1 MHGDKVFSLILA
13 RLGDFAFGKLRGSFR
28 SIFRLHY
35 DYPQKNPLKY
45 PISSWHH
52 PVRRKVA
59 YGEACRSCPAAG
71 SRHVKVLTHISNC
84 SIVFLMYH
92 VLIIDD
98 DESVRDALKDFLEE
112 NGFKVTTAP
121 NGRIG
126 LELLKEDIFDILL
139 VDLMMPGMGGLD
151 VIKETSAL
159 HLTTPVIMVTAYAS
173 VQTAVDAMKL
183 GAFDYVTKP
192 FIPDELLIVI
202 NRTIELSRVQRENVL
217 LKKQLKRKYD
227 FEGLIGDSIQMQK
240 VYEIIEKVA
249 DTDSTI
255 LVTGRSG
262 TGKELVAKTIHFNS
276 SRSEK
281 PFVPLNCA
289 AIPRDLLESELFGHE
304 KGAFTGALVTRIGRF
319 ELAHGGTL
327 FLDEIG
333 ELDPSLQVKL
343 LRVLQEREFERVG
356 GTKTIKVDVRIIA
369 ASNRDLEKAT
379 REGKFREDLFYRLNV
394 IPVHIP
400 SLIERTEDIPL
411 LIDHFM
417 HKFSR
422 KRKREPLRF
431 SPEAMECLLSYRWPG
446 NVRELENLIERLTI
460 LVSEN
465 TINVS
470 DLPEKF
476 RQTAGTEAGKDAHMV
491 KTSGPLP
498 NDDDIPDSGI
508 NLNAVIDNMERKLI
522 LRALEKTGG
531 VKNKAAE
538 LLGLNRTTLIE
549 KLKKKNIDFKK
560 GF

>member
-1 MHGDKVFSLILA
+1 M
-13 RLGDFAFGKLRGSFR
+13 
-28 SIFRLHY
+28 
-35 DYPQKNPLKY
+35 N
-45 PISSWHH
+45 
-52 PVRRKVA
+52 
-59 YGEACRSCPAAG
+59 
-71 SRHVKVLTHISNC
+71 HI
-84 SIVFLMYH
+84 
-92 VLIIDD
+92 LIIDD

-112 NGFKVTTAP
+112 KGFKVTTAT
-121 NGRIG
+121 NGRLG
-126 LELLKEDIFDILL
+126 LELLKEDRFDILL

-159 HLTTPVIMVTAYAS
+159 HITTPVILVTAYAS

-192 FIPDELLIVI
+192 FIPDELLLVI
-202 NRTIELSRVQRENVL
+202 NRTIDLSRMQRENVL

-227 FEGLIGDSIQMQK
+227 FEGLTGDSMEMQK

-255 LVTGRSG
+255 LITGKSG

-319 ELAHGGTL
+319 ELAHEGTL

-356 GTKTIKVDVRIIA
+356 GTKTIKVNVRIIA

-379 REGKFREDLFYRLNV
+379 RDGKFREALFYRLNV

-400 SLIERTEDIPL
+400 SLRERTEDIPL
-411 LIDHFM
+411 LIDRFM

-422 KRKREPLRF
+422 KRKREPLKF
-431 SPEAMECLLSYRWPG
+431 SPEAMECLLKYRWPG

-465 TINVS
+465 TVNVS

-476 RQTAGTEAGKDAHMV
+476 RQMAGTEAGRGAHMV
-491 KTSGPLP
+491 KTSAPSFK
-498 NDDDIPDSGI
+498 DDDMPDSGI
-508 NLNAVIDNMERKLI
+508 NLNAVIDNMEKKLI

-549 KLKKKNIDFKK
+549 KLKKKNINFRKEL
-560 GF
+560 